1 LHLHLNLKTQ
11 NRLEEK
17 QLLQGL
23 QSRQALAFR
32 YLVDTYQTKVY
43 NTVLAIVQHPEE
55 AEDVAQEVFMEVYES
70 IDKFRGDAKVSSWLY
85 RIATTK
91 ALEAYRKKKTQK
103 RWGGFLGSLF
113 GDNNEVVHH
122 PADFVHPGVLLEN
135 KERAGI
141 LFKAIAKLA
150 DNQKIA
156 FTLHH
161 VEGLSYQEITE
172 VMQLSLSSVESL
184 LFRAKTN
191 LRGLLREY
199 YSKE

>member
-1 LHLHLNLKTQ
+1 
-11 NRLEEK
+11 LEEK

-23 QSRQALAFR
+23 QSRQESAFR
-32 YLVDTYQTKVY
+32 YLVDSYQTKVY
-43 NTVLAIVQHPEE
+43 NTVLAIVQNSEE

-70 IDKFRGDAKVSSWLY
+70 VEKFRGDSKLSSWVY

-91 ALEAYRKKKTQK
+91 ALEAYRKRKTQK
-103 RWGGFLGSLF
+103 RWGGFLSSLF
-113 GDNNEVVHH
+113 GENNEVVHD
-122 PADFVHPGVLLEN
+122 PADFVHPGILLEN
-135 KERAGI
+135 KERSTI
-141 LFKAIAKLA
+141 LFKAINKLA

-172 VMQLSLSSVESL
+172 VMRLSLSSVESL

-191 LRGLLREY
+191 LKAFLKDY
-199 YSKE
+199 YAKEFN

>member
-1 LHLHLNLKTQ
+1 M
-11 NRLEEK
+11 EEK

-23 QSRQALAFR
+23 QSRQESAFR
-32 YLVDTYQTKVY
+32 YLVDSYQTKVY
-43 NTVLAIVQHPEE
+43 NTVLAIVQNSEE

-70 IDKFRGDAKVSSWLY
+70 VEKFRGDSKLSSWVY

-91 ALEAYRKKKTQK
+91 ALEAYRKRKTQK
-103 RWGGFLGSLF
+103 RWGGFLSSLF
-113 GDNNEVVHH
+113 GENNEVVHD

-135 KERAGI
+135 KERSTI
-141 LFKAIAKLA
+141 LFKAINKLA

-172 VMQLSLSSVESL
+172 VMRLSLSSVESL

-191 LRGLLREY
+191 LRALLKEYYAREY
-199 YSKE
+199 N

>member
-1 LHLHLNLKTQ
+1 M
-11 NRLEEK
+11 EEK

-23 QSRQALAFR
+23 QSRQESAFR
-32 YLVDTYQTKVY
+32 YLVDSYQTKVY
-43 NTVLAIVQHPEE
+43 NTVLAIVQNSEE

-70 IDKFRGDAKVSSWLY
+70 VEKFRGDSKLSSWVY

-91 ALEAYRKKKTQK
+91 ALEAYRKRKTQK
-103 RWGGFLGSLF
+103 RWGGFLSSLF
-113 GDNNEVVHH
+113 GENNEVVHD
-122 PADFVHPGVLLEN
+122 PADFVHPGILLEN
-135 KERAGI
+135 KERSTI
-141 LFKAIAKLA
+141 LFKAINKLA

-172 VMQLSLSSVESL
+172 VMRLSLSSVESL

-191 LRGLLREY
+191 LKALLKDY
-199 YSKE
+199 YAKEFN

>member
-1 LHLHLNLKTQ
+1 
-11 NRLEEK
+11 LEEK

-23 QSRQALAFR
+23 QSRQESAFR
-32 YLVDTYQTKVY
+32 YLVDSYQTKVY
-43 NTVLAIVQHPEE
+43 NTVLAIVQNSEE

-70 IDKFRGDAKVSSWLY
+70 VEKFRGDSKLSSWVY

-91 ALEAYRKKKTQK
+91 ALEAYRKRKTQK
-103 RWGGFLGSLF
+103 RWGGFLSSLF
-113 GDNNEVVHH
+113 GDDNEVVHD
-122 PADFVHPGVLLEN
+122 PADFIHPGILLEN
-135 KERAGI
+135 KERSMI
-141 LFKAIAKLA
+141 LFKAINKLA

-172 VMQLSLSSVESL
+172 VMRLSLSSVESL

-191 LRGLLREY
+191 LKALLKDY
-199 YSKE
+199 YAKEFN

>member
-1 LHLHLNLKTQ
+1 M
-11 NRLEEK
+11 EEK

-23 QSRQALAFR
+23 QSRQESAFK

-43 NTVLAIVQHPEE
+43 NTVLAIVQNSEE

-70 IDKFRGDAKVSSWLY
+70 IEKFRGDAKVSSWVY

-91 ALEAYRKKKTQK
+91 ALEAYRKRKTQK
-103 RWGGFLGSLF
+103 RWGGFLSSLF
-113 GDNNEVVHH
+113 GENEEVIHH
-122 PADFVHPGVLLEN
+122 PADFVHPGVVLEN
-135 KERAGI
+135 KERSTI
-141 LFKAIAKLA
+141 LFKAISKLA

-184 LFRAKTN
+184 LFRAKSN
-191 LRGLLREY
+191 LRTLLKEY
-199 YSKE
+199 YAKEVN

>member
-1 LHLHLNLKTQ
+1 
-11 NRLEEK
+11 LEEK

-23 QSRQALAFR
+23 QSRRESAFK
-32 YLVDTYQTKVY
+32 YLVDTYQTKVF
-43 NTVLAIVQHPEE
+43 NTVLAIVQNFEE

-70 IDKFRGDAKVSSWLY
+70 IEKFRGDAKVSSWVY

-91 ALEAYRKKKTQK
+91 ALEAYRKRKTQK
-103 RWGGFLGSLF
+103 RWGGFLSSLF
-113 GDNNEVVHH
+113 GENDEVIHH
-122 PADFVHPGVLLEN
+122 PADFVHPGVVLEN
-135 KERAGI
+135 KERSTI
-141 LFKAIAKLA
+141 LFKAISKLA

-184 LFRAKTN
+184 LFRAKSN
-191 LRGLLREY
+191 LRTLLKDY
-199 YSKE
+199 YAKEVN